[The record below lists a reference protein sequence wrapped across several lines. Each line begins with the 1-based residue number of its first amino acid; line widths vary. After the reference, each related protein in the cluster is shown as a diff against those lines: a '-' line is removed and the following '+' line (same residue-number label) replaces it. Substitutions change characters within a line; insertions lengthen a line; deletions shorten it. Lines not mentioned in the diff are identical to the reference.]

1 MVRIPLPPDWD
12 PTAPNAPQ
20 LIVEPPPSHPASVG
34 APPSPSLWVVE
45 VPAHIHPGG
54 SFHASFDG
62 VLMLVTHP
70 GGPAATAG
78 AAPSASTLPYPADGG
93 VATPRHGGSLRVRGR
108 GAALRQ
114 SGRGERDCAND
125 SYDTYETDGSC
136 SSAGAASSE
145 VPLASDGAGGADE
158 ASGAGSVELELLRV
172 LLEERKAAGGAA
184 AELSEQVLLRLSA
197 PEQGGVGR
205 QQPSAEQQ
213 RQRRAEAE
221 AERRARKQ
229 LRSIRRGQREQQRTA
244 EREVSRRL
252 ALEKADIARQFGRQA
267 GGATAGG
274 SAATRRPVSQLYPL
288 GLHPPVGPPCQDPAD
303 LPSTPSDAIP
313 SEAVAARSAS
323 DAASAADRVAA
334 GGAADRMNADSA
346 IPSASHADSAIPP
359 DSAAAAAAPLSHYPL
374 EALPLGALPVEAPSQ
389 PPSLQPPGAQS
400 LPVPTPD
407 AELDGEGA
415 SPQSPQSPQSLS
427 RSGLPPPSGAG
438 QPEDAARERL
448 PGAAASASGRGQVVS
463 EGYRAADGPL
473 AESSAAEDLPEDLEA
488 DLEADSAED
497 GGYGDS
503 FVPPS
508 ASACSQT
515 IPDEAVGGF
524 SPGRSGRSIA
534 SVEEEEGMG
543 FSPGRSIASV
553 VEEEGMGFSPGRS
566 FASVVEEEGL
576 GGVASSAAEIESEA
590 ASEVYSAVP
599 SVAEASE
606 AEMITTDDESGS
618 YSALAPQK
626 GKLEALRAQLAVR
639 REEARALLE
648 EVGTNPNP
656 KPIGLRVGAN
666 PNLDLSTHPNLE
678 ASQCE
683 SNHKPKARGFGV
695 RAHL

>member
-70 GGPAATAG
+70 GGPAASAG

-93 VATPRHGGSLRVRGR
+93 VATPQHGGSLRVRGR

-114 SGRGERDCAND
+114 SGRWERDCAND

-274 SAATRRPVSQLYPL
+274 SAVTRRPFSQLYPL
-288 GLHPPVGPPCQDPAD
+288 GLHPPVGPPSQDPAA

-346 IPSASHADSAIPP
+346 IPSASHADSATPP

-374 EALPLGALPVEAPSQ
+374 EALPQGAPSQ

-553 VEEEGMGFSPGRS
+553 VEEEG
-566 FASVVEEEGL
+566 L

-656 KPIGLRVGAN
+656 KSIGLRVGAN
-666 PNLDLSTHPNLE
+666 PNPDLT
-678 ASQCE
+678 
-683 SNHKPKARGFGV
+683 
-695 RAHL
+695 